1 MQPAGGRPAP
11 VAGRPL
17 LFNKTMRTAST
28 SMFAR
33 LALWALLPL
42 LLALGACDNKTDF
55 QKDIEKKI
63 EAQKPIDD
71 ATIQDY
77 LKKNNITNYTR
88 TNSGLY
94 IVWRKKIGSGLR
106 PVRGNNVSTR
116 YIGRIISSGLR
127 FDSSIDNG
135 TSCGCTSFQV
145 GQVIEGWNEALTEHM
160 YKGEDVLLLIPSHL
174 AYSYTGSGTSI
185 GPFTPIMFEMEL
197 LDVKQ

>member
-1 MQPAGGRPAP
+1 
-11 VAGRPL
+11 
-17 LFNKTMRTAST
+17 MRTAST
-28 SMFAR
+28 SIFAR

-77 LKKNNITNYTR
+77 LKKNNITDYTR

-94 IVWRKKIGSGLR
+94 IVWRKKIGSGVR
-106 PVRGNNVSTR
+106 PVRGKEVRAR
-116 YIGRIISSGLR
+116 YIGRFISNGLR

-135 TSCGCTSFQV
+135 SPDGATNFVV

-174 AYSYTGSGTSI
+174 AYGYTGNLPSI
-185 GPFTPIMFEMEL
+185 QPYTPIMFELEL